1 MKNMKRFIAALMAV
15 IMIAAI
21 PMSANAALFSWRNK
35 TAETETTAEA
45 DAAVAEATEDMTEA
59 APEETTKAPEEKTT
73 SSSSSFSLFS
83 GRNTVAKMWV
93 FVTFA
98 NPKVPHCWIYIVNLT
113 DKPLKVC
120 DNYSIK
126 PHGDFSMG
134 AFKARGTDGPGIYFN
149 LERHWIKPETYGR
162 AYCMSTNVSAS
173 EMQSVANAIKRH
185 DYWNWGFN
193 CCWFATSIWN
203 ICSPRKLLYLFS
215 PYIMVGQML
224 VYGAKRPDFKIPKM
238 ADASQCYKYEDGKAR
253 QACWRATITNTGV

>member
-1 MKNMKRFIAALMAV
+1 MKSFKKIIALIMALVIFAAV
-15 IMIAAI
+15 
-21 PMSANAALFSWRNK
+21 PMSASAALFSRNTK
-35 TAETETTAEA
+35 TQAAAADEPDVEET
-45 DAAVAEATEDMTEA
+45 TEA
-59 APEETTKAPEEKTT
+59 ATEAPK
-73 SSSSSFSLFS
+73 SSGSLF
-83 GRNTVAKMWV
+83 GGINTVAKMWV

-113 DKPLKVC
+113 DKPLRVC
-120 DNYSIK
+120 DNYYIK

-224 VYGAKRPDFKIPKM
+224 IWGAKRPDFTIPKM
-238 ADASQCYKYEDGKAR
+238 TDASQCYKYENGVAR

>member
-1 MKNMKRFIAALMAV
+1 MKNFKKIVALLMAV
-15 IMIAAI
+15 VIFALV
-21 PMSANAALFSWRNK
+21 PMSANAALFFGKRAK
-35 TAETETTAEA
+35 EAATATAADEA
-45 DAAVAEATEDMTEA
+45 DVLEATEEIA
-59 APEETTKAPEEKTT
+59 EAPEETTTAAPAKKTT
-73 SSSSSFSLFS
+73 SLF
-83 GRNTVAKMWV
+83 GGVGTVAKMWV

-98 NPKVPHCWIYIVNLT
+98 NPKVPHCWIYIKNLT
-113 DKPLKVC
+113 DKSLRVC
-120 DNYSIK
+120 DNYYIK
-126 PHGDFSMG
+126 PYGDFSMG

-173 EMQSVANAIKRH
+173 EMQSVASAIKRH

-224 VYGAKRPDFKIPKM
+224 IWGAKRPDFKIPKL
-238 ADASQCYKYEDGKAR
+238 ADASQCYKYENGVAR
-253 QACWRATITNTGV
+253 QCCWRATVTNTGV